1 MVRHLKHRRADP
13 VILRD
18 PPQETIHRLPR
29 LVPRERTEGPVRLGF
44 RSNWFSD
51 GYHQM
56 LVLPWGVFLL
66 AGSAL
71 YLLLNMLFAGLYL
84 LVPGSIEHARP
95 GVFEDAFFF
104 SIQTMAT
111 IGYGV
116 LTPSGTY
123 ANLVMTAETMVS
135 LVFVAFTT
143 GVTFARFSRPTARV
157 TFSRVATVA
166 VYEGVPT
173 LSVRLSNSRRNQ
185 ILEAD
190 VSLTLLRRER
200 TAEGQWMRRFY
211 DLPLSRGHT
220 PVFSLTFTAMHPI
233 DGHSPLHGATPESL
247 AAEAA
252 ELLLTVTGLDE
263 TMSQTIHARTSY
275 LANEILFGYRFRD
288 MFGFTEA
295 GRVVIDFRAFHQ
307 VEPFSTTP
315 PDSTPSSADGRGQG

>member
-1 MVRHLKHRRADP
+1 M
-13 VILRD
+13 
-18 PPQETIHRLPR
+18 PR
-29 LVPRERTEGPVRLGF
+29 LVPRNRSEGPLRLGF
-44 RSNWFSD
+44 RTTWFSD

-56 LVLPWGVFLL
+56 LVLPWGMFLL

-71 YLLLNMLFAGLYL
+71 YLLLNVLFAGLYL
-84 LVPGSIEHARP
+84 LVPGSIVHARP
-95 GVFEDAFFF
+95 GAFEDAFFF

-123 ANLVMTAETMVS
+123 ANLVMTMETMVS
-135 LVFVAFTT
+135 LVFFAFTT

-157 TFSRVATVA
+157 TFSRMATVSPHD
-166 VYEGVPT
+166 GVPT
-173 LSVRLSNSRRNQ
+173 LAVRLSNSRRNQ

-200 TAEGQWMRRFY
+200 TVEGQWMRRFY

-233 DGHSPLHGATPESL
+233 DARSPLHGATSESL

-275 LANEILFGYRFRD
+275 LADEILFGSRFKD

-295 GRVVIDFRAFHQ
+295 GRVVIDFTAFNE
-307 VEPFSTTP
+307 VEPFAPASGP
-315 PDSTPSSADGRGQG
+315 AHVQPE